1 MINYSDDM
9 NIAYCDGYKFVRDKK
24 SNYYLSSKKIN
35 GRRLRLHIYVWTKSK
50 GKIPKGYHIHH
61 VDKNKL
67 NNDISNL
74 MCVTKKEHESLH
86 KEDKREYDENLLRYM
101 QELAREWHKSKD
113 GRKWHSEHAKN
124 QWKNKKEIKYVC
136 TNCGAEFYTKRSY
149 GKEENR
155 FCSNKCKSAYR
166 RKMGYDNITV
176 KCERCGNEFVKN
188 KYSKAKMCEKCRH
201 KRDRIH
207 W

>member
-35 GRRLRLHIYVWTKSK
+35 GKRLRLHIYVWTKSN

-86 KEDKREYDENLLRYM
+86 KEDKRKYDENLLMFM
-101 QELAREWHKSKD
+101 QELAKEWSEKY
-113 GRKWHSEHAKN
+113 EHARIL
-124 QWKNKKEIKYVC
+124 KKKVNMFVHIV
-136 TNCGAEFYTKRSY
+136 AQSFIQSVH
-149 GKEENR
+149 
-155 FCSNKCKSAYR
+155 
-166 RKMGYDNITV
+166 MV
-176 KCERCGNEFVKN
+176 KKKIDFVQIIVKVLIV
-188 KYSKAKMCEKCRH
+188 EKWVMT
-201 KRDRIH
+201 I
-207 W
+207 